1 MTFPE
6 LKFKDYLHPKPKPS
20 GLDVQCK
27 LQHFAL
33 ITYVVDPA
41 RFKEMIPARFKF
53 RHGTVPRQTTCTNV
67 GSPLHRCRFSAPQF
81 TLFQNSPWGKP
92 IIGST

>member
-33 ITYVVDPA
+33 ITYAVDPA
-41 RFKEMIPARFKF
+41 RFKEIIPARFKLD
-53 RHGTVPRQTTCTNV
+53 TVQYQGKQHALMSVVP
-67 GSPLHRCRFSAPQF
+67 
-81 TLFQNSPWGKP
+81 FQNSPWGKP

>member
-20 GLDVQCK
+20 GIDVACK

-33 ITYVVDPA
+33 ITYTVDPA
-41 RFKEMIPARFKF
+41 RFKEIIPARFK
-53 RHGTVPRQTTCTNV
+53 
-67 GSPLHRCRFSAPQF
+67 
-81 TLFQNSPWGKP
+81 
-92 IIGST
+92 

>member
-20 GLDVQCK
+20 GIDVACK

-33 ITYVVDPA
+33 ITYTVDPA
-41 RFKEMIPARFKF
+41 RFKEIIPARFKLD
-53 RHGTVPRQTTCTNV
+53 TVQYQGKQHALMSV
-67 GSPLHRCRFSAPQF
+67 VPLSMSISAPQF
-81 TLFQNSPWGKP
+81 TLFQNSRWGKP
-92 IIGST
+92 IIEST

>member
-1 MTFPE
+1 MAFPE

-33 ITYVVDPA
+33 ITYAIDPA
-41 RFKEMIPARFKF
+41 RFKEI
-53 RHGTVPRQTTCTNV
+53 
-67 GSPLHRCRFSAPQF
+67 
-81 TLFQNSPWGKP
+81 FQYGLS
-92 IIGST
+92 